1 MLSSE
6 EEKIHRS
13 QMSVEERRLR
23 SRLVQLLS
31 QRGVLRGTLSVRFRS
46 CGKAGCKCTR
56 GEKHRGV
63 YLVFR
68 EGGRFRQVYIP
79 HSQEARVREWVQQYQ
94 EVRELLES
102 LSALL
107 LVELKRKDGG
117 GRV

>member
-1 MLSSE
+1 MLAHE
-6 EEKIHRS
+6 NDTINRS
-13 QMSVEERRLR
+13 QMSAEERRLR

-31 QRGVLRGTLSVRFRS
+31 QRGLLRGTLSVRYRT
-46 CGKAGCKCTR
+46 CGKSGCKCAR

-68 EGGRFRQVYIP
+68 EAGRFRQVFIP
-79 HSQEARVREWVQQYQ
+79 RRLEARVRLWVQQYQ

-107 LVELKRKDGG
+107 LTQVKGKDG
-117 GRV
+117 RDSA